1 MDLYTLGKMALPVV
15 VGIMAVAAILTMVT
29 SIFTAVKTLT
39 SVQRFFQSV
48 EDTHRPPVTININTG
63 EAASN
68 PPMQE
73 QD

>member
-1 MDLYTLGKMALPVV
+1 MDLYTLGKLALPVV

-29 SIFTAVKTLT
+29 GIFTAVKTLT
-39 SVQRFFQSV
+39 TVQRFFQSM
-48 EDTHRPPVTININTG
+48 EGSHRPPVTININTG
-63 EAASN
+63 ETSSN